1 MQAIYFSPFIEC
13 HGKQLFD
20 LLPAFMEKCSMQ
32 DSAALP
38 NACIALK
45 KKNTTHCHI
54 STHKHNYS
62 PHVGHCHYFLDTCD
76 HNYLLLDY
84 LIVSAA
90 RSLTCRDDCK
100 MAATFG

>member
-1 MQAIYFSPFIEC
+1 M
-13 HGKQLFD
+13 
-20 LLPAFMEKCSMQ
+20 
-32 DSAALP
+32 SAADQINVL
-38 NACIALK
+38 LK

-90 RSLTCRDDCK
+90 RSLTCRDDSK
-100 MAATFG
+100 WQLLLAENELSRVSLLSRISNGN